1 MKKKKLNSHLNQKH
15 YLTNFKKFKK
25 TKNPKFLKNIFHLYI
40 SAIKPE
46 NLFYKIEESKFAL
59 TFKAKLILDK
69 NKDFSDKEIIELCQ
83 FICFLEKSKNSI
95 LDHLDLND
103 DDDQTL
109 LDGLIEE
116 ESKEIEFKTQND
128 DKEMKMGFKTSSE

>member
-1 MKKKKLNSHLNQKH
+1 MKKKKLNPNFNQKR

-95 LDHLDLND
+95 LDQLDLND

-109 LDGLIEE
+109 LDSLNED
-116 ESKEIEFKTQND
+116 ESKEIEFTTQND
-128 DKEMKMGFKTSSE
+128 NKQIKMGFKISSE